1 MLSFGNNNLRDAMKQ
16 SVRCVRQREVGLVEK
31 LDQIDPLKNLPA
43 LIAPVTQS
51 GDKSIRTQLN
61 TNLSTNPLT
70 DCATFVTSIQVT
82 GTTLLQ
88 TKRFILSRS
97 IFRPDFKGFTL
108 IELLVVVVILGVV
121 LSLIALNLQG
131 SESQR
136 ASDEQALV
144 ALMENARDHAAS
156 EGVPVAVSFSLAGEP
171 IVREKGTDGA
181 WVATDQIAT
190 PAARFQVRELRLEGK
205 SVSISRPVV
214 FMPEGLILPFD
225 LTLAGAGSANEGVS
239 GNFAVISGDRL
250 SRISL
255 RASQ

>member
-1 MLSFGNNNLRDAMKQ
+1 MLSYGNNNLRDAVKQ

-43 LIAPVTQS
+43 LVAPNLVTNRS
-51 GDKSIRTQLN
+51 KGTRATQ
-61 TNLSTNPLT
+61 
-70 DCATFVTSIQVT
+70 
-82 GTTLLQ
+82 LQ
-88 TKRFILSRS
+88 TKRSILSRS

-171 IVREKGTDGA
+171 IVREKGGDGT

-190 PAARFQVRELRLEGK
+190 PTARFQVRELRLQGK
-205 SVSISRPVV
+205 SVSVSRAVV
-214 FMPEGLILPFD
+214 FTPEGLILPFD
-225 LTLAGAGSANEGVS
+225 LTLADSASANQGVS
-239 GNFAVISGDRL
+239 GNFAIISGDRL

-255 RASQ
+255 KAPQ